1 MSAHG
6 PSRQI
11 LRWNR
16 MSAFGGSAEVRV
28 GAVKHGQ
35 CVRESKRVTVLL
47 SLGRTQPNDQE

>member
-1 MSAHG
+1 
-6 PSRQI
+6 
-11 LRWNR
+11 